1 MSTTP
6 TEILETIAQTTESTE
21 AALDIDS
28 IKALMD
34 GFDPAAL
41 LPDLTTVAGKME
53 LICRI
58 AVMLGPILLLTLGL
72 IYYFLAPK
80 EANHRF
86 GFRSYYGMGS
96 VEAWRFTQ
104 KLAGLTWSALGLIL
118 SIVMLLSTLGFRK
131 LTIVDQVWRSVKC
144 LGWEVGLTLA
154 AVLFIHIMAAICFDK
169 DGMRRPN
176 APKFDLNFNFPFK
189 K

>member
-1 MSTTP
+1 MNV
-6 TEILETIAQTTESTE
+6 E
-21 AALDIDS
+21 DI
-28 IKALMD
+28 KQLMD

-58 AVMLGPILLLTLGL
+58 AVLLGPILLLTLGL
-72 IYYFLAPK
+72 IYFFLAPK
-80 EANHRF
+80 EANHHF
-86 GFRSYYGMGS
+86 GFRCYYGMGS

-104 KLAGLTWSALGLIL
+104 KLAGLVWSGLGLIL
-118 SIVMLLSTLGFRK
+118 SVVMLLSTLGFRN

-144 LGWEVGLTLA
+144 MCWEAGLTLA
-154 AVLFIHIMAAICFDK
+154 AVLFIQIMAAVCFDR
-169 DGMRRPN
+169 DGIRRPN
-176 APKFDLNFNFPFK
+176 APKFDLKFK

>member
-1 MSTTP
+1 MNV
-6 TEILETIAQTTESTE
+6 E
-21 AALDIDS
+21 DI
-28 IKALMD
+28 KQLMD

-58 AVMLGPILLLTLGL
+58 AVLMGPILMLSLGL

-86 GFRSYYGMGS
+86 GFRCYYGMGS
-96 VEAWRFTQ
+96 GEAWRFTQ
-104 KLAGLTWSALGLIL
+104 RLAGLVWSGLGLIL
-118 SIVMLLSTLGFRK
+118 SIVMLLSTLGFRNM
-131 LTIVDQVWRSVKC
+131 TIVDQVWRSVKC

-154 AVLFIHIMAAICFDK
+154 AVLFIHVIAGLTFDK
-169 DGMRRPN
+169 EGIRRPN
-176 APKFDLNFNFPFK
+176 APKLELNFKFK

>member
-1 MSTTP
+1 MNV
-6 TEILETIAQTTESTE
+6 E
-21 AALDIDS
+21 DI
-28 IKALMD
+28 KQLMD

-58 AVMLGPILLLTLGL
+58 AVMLGPILLLTMGL

-80 EANHRF
+80 EANHYL
-86 GFRSYYGMGS
+86 GFRCYFGMGS

-104 KLAGLTWSALGLIL
+104 KLAGLVWSGLGLIL
-118 SIVMLLSTLGFRK
+118 TVVMLFSTMGLRK
-131 LTIVDQVWRSVKC
+131 LPIVDQVWRSIKC
-144 LGWEVGLTLA
+144 LGWEAGLILA
-154 AVLFIHIMAAICFDK
+154 AVAFVHIMAAIYFDK
-169 DGMRRPN
+169 NGVRRPN
-176 APKFDLNFNFPFK
+176 APKFNPDIKFK

>member
-1 MSTTP
+1 MNV
-6 TEILETIAQTTESTE
+6 E
-21 AALDIDS
+21 DI
-28 IKALMD
+28 KQLMD

-53 LICRI
+53 LACRI
-58 AVMLGPILLLTLGL
+58 AVLIGPILLLVLGL
-72 IYYFLAPK
+72 IYFFLAPK

-86 GFRSYYGMGS
+86 GFRCYYGMGS

-104 KLAGLTWSALGLIL
+104 KLAGLLWSFLGLVL
-118 SIVMLLSTLGFRK
+118 SIVMLLSTMGFRK

-144 LGWEVGLTLA
+144 LGWEAGLIFA
-154 AVLFIHIMAAICFDK
+154 AFLFIHIVVAMSFDK
-169 DGMRRPN
+169 DGCRRPN
-176 APKFDLNFNFPFK
+176 APKWNLDFKFK

>member
-1 MSTTP
+1 MNV
-6 TEILETIAQTTESTE
+6 E
-21 AALDIDS
+21 DI
-28 IKALMD
+28 KQLMD

-58 AVMLGPILLLTLGL
+58 AVLLGPILLLTLGL
-72 IYYFLAPK
+72 IYFFIAPK

-86 GFRSYYGMGS
+86 GFRCYYGMGS

-104 KLAGLTWSALGLIL
+104 KLAGLVWSGLGLIL
-118 SIVMLLSTLGFRK
+118 TIVMLLSTIGFRK
-131 LTIVDQVWRSVKC
+131 MTIVDQVWRSVKC
-144 LGWEVGLTLA
+144 LGWEVGLVLA
-154 AVLFIHIMAAICFDK
+154 AVLFVHIMAAVCFDK
-169 DGMRRPN
+169 EGIRRPN
-176 APKFDLNFNFPFK
+176 APKFDLNFKFK

>member
-1 MSTTP
+1 MNV
-6 TEILETIAQTTESTE
+6 E
-21 AALDIDS
+21 DI
-28 IKALMD
+28 KQLMD

-86 GFRSYYGMGS
+86 GFRCYYGMGS
-96 VEAWRFTQ
+96 VEAWRFAQ

-131 LTIVDQVWRSVKC
+131 LTVVDQVWRSVKC

>member
-1 MSTTP
+1 MNV
-6 TEILETIAQTTESTE
+6 E
-21 AALDIDS
+21 DI
-28 IKALMD
+28 KQLMD

-58 AVMLGPILLLTLGL
+58 AVLMGPILMLSLGL

-86 GFRSYYGMGS
+86 GFRCYYGMGS

-104 KLAGLTWSALGLIL
+104 RLAGLVWSGLGLIL
-118 SIVMLLSTLGFRK
+118 SIVMLLNTLGFRNM
-131 LTIVDQVWRSVKC
+131 TIVDQVWRSVKC

-154 AVLFIHIMAAICFDK
+154 AVLFIHVMAGLTFDK
-169 DGMRRPN
+169 EGIRRPN
-176 APKFDLNFNFPFK
+176 APKLELNFKFK